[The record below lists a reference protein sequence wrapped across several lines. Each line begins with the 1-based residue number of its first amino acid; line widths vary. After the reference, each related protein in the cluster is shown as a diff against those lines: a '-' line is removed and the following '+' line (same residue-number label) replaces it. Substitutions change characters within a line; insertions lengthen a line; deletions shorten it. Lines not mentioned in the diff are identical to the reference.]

1 MKTYTIDDLQI
12 MNDPIG
18 FVRRNPPMFLGGMKR
33 AVGEHLAAR
42 MLSDLIW
49 SGARPAHVNGL
60 DQWWEVSSAMDWL
73 ATQDGIGIDAFARIV
88 PLPVAGPNSHRSE
101 ILLAAFADAVVTSGS
116 DGINWIKG
124 DGSSISLPSDL
135 DLNETNGGRIVLFR
149 VDDAARA

>member
-49 SGARPAHVNGL
+49 SRALPAHVNRL

-88 PLPVAGPNSHRSE
+88 PFPVAGPNSHHSE
-101 ILLAAFADAVVTSGS
+101 ILLTAFAEAIVTSGS
-116 DGINWIKG
+116 DGINWVKG
-124 DGSSISLPSDL
+124 DRSRIRLPSGL
-135 DLNETNGGRIVLFR
+135 DLRETNGGRIVIFR
-149 VDDAARA
+149 VDDTPSA